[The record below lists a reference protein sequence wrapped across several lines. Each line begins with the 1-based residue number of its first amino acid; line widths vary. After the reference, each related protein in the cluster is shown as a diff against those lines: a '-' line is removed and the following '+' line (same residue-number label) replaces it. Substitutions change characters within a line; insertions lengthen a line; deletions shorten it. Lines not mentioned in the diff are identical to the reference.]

1 MAPDFGGV
9 IAALRDAGGTVDLS
23 MGGQSASFEPEEI
36 LKRTAGLD
44 SVVRFDGEMT
54 LVKLLH
60 CLGTGV
66 DWRTLPGIAFR
77 SDSNEVK
84 VAPLARVVE
93 DLDLLPMP
101 DRNSIDYEGHPM
113 PTASIL
119 GSRGCPWDCSFCSI
133 RPFYEEQGGPLRRLR
148 KPQAIG
154 DEMID
159 LHRNRKAPIFLF
171 QDDDFLAGG
180 KNVNLLAMDI
190 ADLIAAAGFSG
201 LIAFKISCRSDEI
214 QEDILKPLVARGWTH
229 GYQGVEPGA

>member
-1 MAPDFGGV
+1 MLKCAWGV
-9 IAALRDAGGTVDLS
+9 G
-23 MGGQSASFEPEEI
+23 F
-36 LKRTAGLD
+36 
-44 SVVRFDGEMT
+44 VVRCDGEMT

-101 DRNSIDYEGHPM
+101 DRNSIYYEGHPM

-148 KPQAIG
+148 APGAIV

-159 LHRNRKAPIFLF
+159 LHSHRGVPIFLF
-171 QDDDFLAGG
+171 QYHTFLSRE
-180 KNVNLLAMDI
+180 KNT
-190 ADLIAAAGFSG
+190 
-201 LIAFKISCRSDEI
+201 KE
-214 QEDILKPLVARGWTH
+214 
-229 GYQGVEPGA
+229 